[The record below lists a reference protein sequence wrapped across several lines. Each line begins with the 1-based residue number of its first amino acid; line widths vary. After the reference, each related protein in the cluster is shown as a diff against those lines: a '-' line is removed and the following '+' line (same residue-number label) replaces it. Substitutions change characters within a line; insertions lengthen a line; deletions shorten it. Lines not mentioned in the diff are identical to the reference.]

1 MDASAIRTDWL
12 ARQALYHGARVAVEW
27 RPTGESL
34 SFADLDRLGAAL
46 AAGLAER
53 FDVEKGDRVAVL
65 AENSLEHVLLF
76 VACQKAGLVLV
87 PLNYRLTGPEL
98 AVLVED
104 ADPSLLFVSDAY
116 ADAASFDG
124 PTERLETV
132 RQLAA
137 GTARWTGEAPTL
149 DDPLLILYTSGT
161 TGRPKGALYTHGMLV
176 WNAVNTVHRLS
187 LTPDDVSFNAAPFYH
202 TGGWNVLLTPF
213 LLTGGRTVLL
223 DRFDADALLG
233 LCDTE
238 GITILW
244 GVPTMLQMMA
254 ESPAFASASLA
265 SVRTA
270 VVGGEPMP
278 APLTRVWQAKGVSI
292 RQGFGMTEV
301 GVNCF
306 SLPEADAV
314 RKMGSIGFPNLFVD
328 VRILD
333 AEGDDAAPGETGE
346 LAFKGPVV
354 TPGYWRN
361 PEATA
366 AAFTAD
372 GWFRSGDLVRR
383 DPEGYVYVVGRL
395 KEMYISGGENVYP
408 AEVEAAL
415 TDHPAVAQA
424 AVVGVPDDKWGE
436 AGVAFVVPAAE
447 PPDPADLLDHCRQ
460 RLARYKVPREVR
472 FLDALPVGHS
482 GKVQKTDL
490 ARLAAPRPS

>member
-1 MDASAIRTDWL
+1 MTEPRTDWL
-12 ARQALYHGARVAVEW
+12 ERQALYHPARVAVEW
-27 RPTGESL
+27 HPTGEAL
-34 SFADLDRLGAAL
+34 TFADLDRLAAAL

-53 FDVEKGDRVAVL
+53 FGVGKGDRVAVL

-76 VACQKAGLVLV
+76 AACQKAGFVLV

-98 AVLVED
+98 AYLIED
-104 ADPSLLFVSDAY
+104 ADPAVLFASGAY
-116 ADAASFDG
+116 ADAVEA
-124 PTERLETV
+124 PTEPLATV

-137 GTARWTGEAPTL
+137 GDRPWAGDAPTL
-149 DDPLLILYTSGT
+149 DDPLFLLYTSGT
-161 TGRPKGALYTHGMLV
+161 TGRPKGAVYTHGMLV

-223 DRFDADALLG
+223 DRFDADALLR
-233 LCDTE
+233 LCDDE

-244 GVPTMLQMMA
+244 GVPTMLALMA
-254 ESPAFASASLA
+254 ESPAFERASLE
-265 SVRTA
+265 SVRYA

-278 APLTRVWQAKGVSI
+278 APLTRTWQAKGVPI

-314 RKMGSIGFPNLFVD
+314 RKMGSIGLPNLFVETRVIDADGRD
-328 VRILD
+328 V
-333 AEGDDAAPGETGE
+333 APGETGE
-346 LAFKGPVV
+346 LVFLGPVV

-361 PEATA
+361 PAATQ

-372 GWFRSGDLVRR
+372 GWFRSGDLVRQ
-383 DPEGYVYVVGRL
+383 DDEGYFYVVGRL

-415 TDHPAVAQA
+415 REHEAVAEA
-424 AVVGVPDDKWGE
+424 AVVGVPDRRWGE
-436 AGVAFVVPAAE
+436 AGVAFVVPAGDA
-447 PPDPADLLDHCRQ
+447 PGPAAILDHCRQ

-482 GKVQKTDL
+482 GKVQKTELVTL
-490 ARLAAPRPS
+490 ATP